1 MTSVATTAG
10 VRNVNRAEQI
20 LDAAARLFAERG
32 YGATGIDDIGAA
44 AGVSGPAI
52 YWHFKGKQA
61 LLAAMLTDVSE
72 RLLAQGRR
80 CVAEAADAEAALR
93 ALVHE
98 QVTFAM
104 DHPDLIVV
112 HARELRHLD
121 AQQAHGVRL
130 LQRQYV
136 DVWVEVAQRCYP
148 TTSPSTLVAAVQAAI
163 GLINSTPYVGKV
175 PRRTLAPMLT
185 DMALAALHA
194 VGSSRT

>member
-1 MTSVATTAG
+1 MAS
-10 VRNVNRAEQI
+10 RSDEI
-20 LDAAARLFAERG
+20 LQAAARLFAERG

-72 RLLAQGRR
+72 RLLEGGRA
-80 CVAEAADAEAALR
+80 CVGTSADADAALA

-98 QVTFAM
+98 QVTFAL
-104 DHPDLIVV
+104 DHPDLIIV

-121 AQQAHGVRL
+121 TEQAHRVRL

-136 DVWVEVAQRCYP
+136 DVWVDVMRRRYP
-148 TTSPSTLVAAVQAAI
+148 RTGRPRLVAAVQAAI
-163 GLINSTPYVGKV
+163 GLINSTPYVGRV
-175 PRRTLAPMLT
+175 NRRTLAPMLT

-194 VGSSRT
+194 VGTRH